1 MSDMKPVKC
10 GCGGDAYAHLIGNTE
25 ATGYYICCEEC
36 GTKTAIFDTLKG
48 ASDAWEKAIGKEKD
62 CAHCVSYDKVKGYCN
77 NYGLWIGDAFGCKD
91 FAPYCE
97 VNNE

>member
-1 MSDMKPVKC
+1 MSEELKPVNC
-10 GCGGDAYAHLIGNTE
+10 GCGGEVQTGKSYSGFYSVECMNCGMQSGYYDTE
-25 ATGYYICCEEC
+25 AEAVTAWNMAM
-36 GTKTAIFDTLKG
+36 GT
-48 ASDAWEKAIGKEKD
+48 EKD
-62 CAHCVSYDKVKGYCN
+62 CAHCVSYDKVRGYCN